1 MGTNQ
6 HLCFPPDILMR
17 LYIGFSKLRDAVTW
31 WHSAQQCLSSK
42 EVIQPISAYIFHHKS
57 WVPNTC
63 SACYSCGH
71 WNNRP
76 LQNLTAKS
84 KLHDPPCF
92 IRFFYSWFASEGLMQ
107 IIFQSFVKPLQPK
120 NRLFKIKCCNNL
132 PLTCHPSTSSKVS
145 ITLKAHQLCNPL
157 KDTKMPK
164 NLLLTHLFGMFCPP
178 HVIVT
183 TYFPGV
189 AG

>member
-1 MGTNQ
+1 
-6 HLCFPPDILMR
+6 
-17 LYIGFSKLRDAVTW
+17 
-31 WHSAQQCLSSK
+31 
-42 EVIQPISAYIFHHKS
+42 
-57 WVPNTC
+57 
-63 SACYSCGH
+63 
-71 WNNRP
+71 
-76 LQNLTAKS
+76 
-84 KLHDPPCF
+84 
-92 IRFFYSWFASEGLMQ
+92 MQ
-107 IIFQSFVKPLQPK
+107 ITFQSFVKPLQPK